1 MNESALEISNIL
13 VGKLAAWW
21 SGFLS
26 ILPNLAAAI
35 LVLLLFYTF
44 SRIVRWMTMQAA
56 KRSEW
61 PDSLQRL
68 FAGLASI
75 AVFVVGILVS
85 LSVLGLHKTV
95 TTALAGAGVIGLAL
109 GFAFRDVAA
118 NFVSGVFLIFRRPFT
133 EGDLIEVKDQMG
145 KVLQTDLRST
155 KLRTPDGETVYIPN
169 TDVFQNDVT
178 NYTEFGIRRIDIE
191 CGIAYDTDL
200 AYAQDVARNAVKDLD
215 IDEDNHEV
223 EIYFDKFGDS
233 AITFTLRFWID
244 FTEPADYP
252 KAQDAAIRA
261 IKDAFEREEIDMPF
275 PVRTIEFANDQP
287 SRPQN

>member
-1 MNESALEISNIL
+1 MNESALEISNVL

-21 SGFLS
+21 NGFLS

-44 SRIVRWMTMQAA
+44 SRIARWMTMQAA
-56 KRSEW
+56 KRSDL

-75 AVFVVGILVS
+75 TVFVVGVMVS

-133 EGDLIEVKDQMG
+133 EDDLIEVKDQMG
-145 KVLQTDLRST
+145 KVLQTNLRST

-178 NYTEFGIRRIDIE
+178 NYTEFGVRRIDIE
-191 CGIAYDTDL
+191 CGVAYETDL
-200 AYAQDVARNAVKDLD
+200 AFAKNIAREAIEDLD
-215 IDEDNHEV
+215 IGEENRSVEV
-223 EIYFDKFGDS
+223 YFDGFGDS
-233 AITFTLRFWID
+233 AITFTARFWID
-244 FTEPADYP
+244 FSEPADYP
-252 KAQDAAIRA
+252 KAQDIAVRA
-261 IKDAFEREEIDMPF
+261 IKDAFVREEIDMPF
-275 PVRTIEFANDQP
+275 PIRTIQFDDDGKQP
-287 SRPQN
+287 L